1 VKTGTRAAPSSDN
14 ARVPQDLAR
23 RRQDIVL
30 RALRDAGERPVSLVE
45 LRERGIANPAA
56 VIYELEL
63 AGYEIDRVH
72 RHGRLVGVRLGAA
85 GEPRREAARGRRF
98 RR

>member
-1 VKTGTRAAPSSDN
+1 VTTR
-14 ARVPQDLAR
+14 DLAH

-30 RALRDAGERPVSLVE
+30 RALREAGDRPVSLPE

-63 AGYEIDRVH
+63 AGYGIDRVH
-72 RHGRLVGVRLGAA
+72 RHGRLLGVRLTGPA
-85 GEPRREAARGRRF
+85 EPRPEVGKSRRF
-98 RR
+98 GR

>member
-1 VKTGTRAAPSSDN
+1 
-14 ARVPQDLAR
+14 VPTDLAR
-23 RRQDIVL
+23 RRQDVMLRVL
-30 RALRDAGERPVSLVE
+30 REAGDRPVSLPE

-63 AGYEIDRVH
+63 LGYEIDRVH
-72 RHGRLVGVRLGAA
+72 RHGRLLGVRLPADA
-85 GEPRREAARGRRF
+85 GPRTPARRAGRF

>member
-1 VKTGTRAAPSSDN
+1 M
-14 ARVPQDLAR
+14 PQDLAR
-23 RRQDIVL
+23 QRQDTVL
-30 RALRDAGERPVSLVE
+30 RVLRDAGDRPVSLVE

-72 RHGRLVGVRLGAA
+72 RHGRLVGVRLGKA
-85 GEPRREAARGRRF
+85 GTPRREARPSRRF
-98 RR
+98 GR

>member
-1 VKTGTRAAPSSDN
+1 VPSS
-14 ARVPQDLAR
+14 LAR

-30 RALRDAGERPVSLVE
+30 RVLRDAGDRPVSLAE
-45 LRERGIANPAA
+45 LRERGIGNPAA

-63 AGYEIDRVH
+63 AGCEIDRVH
-72 RHGRLVGVRLGAA
+72 RHGRLVGVRLGATA
-85 GEPRREAARGRRF
+85 APRSETARPRLF

>member
-1 VKTGTRAAPSSDN
+1 VPSE
-14 ARVPQDLAR
+14 LAR
-23 RRQDIVL
+23 RRQDTVL
-30 RALRDAGERPVSLVE
+30 RALRDAGDRPVGLPE

-72 RHGRLVGVRLGAA
+72 RHGRLIGVRLGAG
-85 GEPRREAARGRRF
+85 GEPRVEPGRGRRF
-98 RR
+98 GR

>member
-1 VKTGTRAAPSSDN
+1 MG
-14 ARVPQDLAR
+14 RVPHDLAR
-23 RRQDIVL
+23 QRQDIVL
-30 RALRDAGERPVSLVE
+30 RVLREAGARPVSLPE

-72 RHGRLVGVRLGAA
+72 RHGRLLGVRLGSER
-85 GEPRREAARGRRF
+85 EPRVEPGRR
-98 RR
+98 RRLRR

>member
-1 VKTGTRAAPSSDN
+1 MAH
-14 ARVPQDLAR
+14 

-30 RALRDAGERPVSLVE
+30 RALREAGDRPLGLPE
-45 LRERGIANPAA
+45 LRERGIGNPAS

-72 RHGRLVGVRLGAA
+72 RHGRLVGVRLAPGAEA
-85 GEPRREAARGRRF
+85 RPDGVRRRRF
-98 RR
+98 GR

>member
-1 VKTGTRAAPSSDN
+1 MV
-14 ARVPQDLAR
+14 V
-23 RRQDIVL
+23 
-30 RALRDAGERPVSLVE
+30 RALRDAGDRPVSLAE

-72 RHGRLVGVRLGAA
+72 RHGRLLGVRLAPGA
-85 GEPRREAARGRRF
+85 EPRPDGIRRRRF
-98 RR
+98 GR

>member
-1 VKTGTRAAPSSDN
+1 MRAATIG
-14 ARVPQDLAR
+14 RVTPRDLAH
-23 RRQDIVL
+23 RRQDMVL
-30 RALRDAGERPVSLVE
+30 RALREAGDRPVSLVE

-72 RHGRLVGVRLGAA
+72 RHGRLLGVRLGGGA
-85 GEPRREAARGRRF
+85 EPPPEIRRARRF
-98 RR
+98 GR

>member
-1 VKTGTRAAPSSDN
+1 VPS
-14 ARVPQDLAR
+14 DLAR
-23 RRQDIVL
+23 RRQDTVL
-30 RALRDAGERPVSLVE
+30 RVLRDAGDRPVSLPE
-45 LRERGIANPAA
+45 LRERGIGNPAA

-72 RHGRLVGVRLGAA
+72 HHGRLLGVRLAA
-85 GEPRREAARGRRF
+85 GAEPRPEVGRGRRF

>member
-1 VKTGTRAAPSSDN
+1 M

-23 RRQDIVL
+23 QRQDAVL
-30 RALRDAGERPVSLVE
+30 RVLRDAGDRPVSLAE
-45 LRERGIANPAA
+45 LRERGIANAAA

-72 RHGRLVGVRLGAA
+72 RHGRLLGVRLGRAA
-85 GEPRREAARGRRF
+85 EPRAELVRGRRF

>member
-1 VKTGTRAAPSSDN
+1 VT
-14 ARVPQDLAR
+14 ARDLAN
-23 RRQDIVL
+23 RRQDIVI
-30 RALRDAGERPVSLVE
+30 RALRDAGDRPVSLPE

-72 RHGRLVGVRLGAA
+72 RHGRLLGVRLGAA
-85 GEPRREAARGRRF
+85 AEPRVEPRRPRRF
-98 RR
+98 GR

>member
-1 VKTGTRAAPSSDN
+1 VTTRDVA
-14 ARVPQDLAR
+14 AR
-23 RRQDIVL
+23 RKDTVV
-30 RALRDAGERPVSLVE
+30 RALRDAGDRPVSLAE

-72 RHGRLVGVRLGAA
+72 RHGRLLGVRLGAVA
-85 GEPRREAARGRRF
+85 EPRNEPARSRRF

>member
-1 VKTGTRAAPSSDN
+1 VRSGDN
-14 ARVPQDLAR
+14 AGVPQDLAR
-23 RRQDIVL
+23 RRQDVMLRVL
-30 RALRDAGERPVSLVE
+30 REAGDRPVSLPE

-72 RHGRLVGVRLGAA
+72 RHGRLLGVRLAA
-85 GEPRREAARGRRF
+85 GAQPRVPVRRSGRF
-98 RR
+98 RH

>member
-1 VKTGTRAAPSSDN
+1 M

-23 RRQDIVL
+23 RRQDSVL
-30 RALRDAGERPVSLVE
+30 RVLRDAGDRPISLAE
-45 LRERGIANPAA
+45 LRERGIGNPAA

-63 AGYEIDRVH
+63 AGYQIDRVH
-72 RHGRLVGVRLGAA
+72 RHGRLLGVRLGSAA
-85 GEPRREAARGRRF
+85 EPRADPVRGRRF

>member
-1 VKTGTRAAPSSDN
+1 VT
-14 ARVPQDLAR
+14 ARDLAN
-23 RRQDIVL
+23 RRQDAVL
-30 RALRDAGERPVSLVE
+30 RALREAGDRPVSLAE

-72 RHGRLVGVRLGAA
+72 RHGRLLGVRLVGR
-85 GEPRREAARGRRF
+85 GEPRPEVGRGGRF
-98 RR
+98 GR

>member
-1 VKTGTRAAPSSDN
+1 MTTR
-14 ARVPQDLAR
+14 DLAHR
-23 RRQDIVL
+23 RRDIVI
-30 RALRDAGERPVSLVE
+30 RALREAGDRPVSLPE
-45 LRERGIANPAA
+45 LRERGIGNPAA

-72 RHGRLVGVRLGAA
+72 RHGRLLGVRLGATA
-85 GEPRREAARGRRF
+85 EPRAEPGRGRRF

>member
-1 VKTGTRAAPSSDN
+1 MRGDN
-14 ARVPQDLAR
+14 ASVTTRDLAR
-23 RRQDIVL
+23 RRQDIVI
-30 RALRDAGERPVSLVE
+30 RVLRDAGDRPVSLPE

-72 RHGRLVGVRLGAA
+72 RHGRLLGVRLTGPA
-85 GEPRREAARGRRF
+85 EPRAEVVRTRRF

>member
-1 VKTGTRAAPSSDN
+1 VTTR
-14 ARVPQDLAR
+14 DLAN

-30 RALRDAGERPVSLVE
+30 RALRDAGDRPVSLPE

-63 AGYEIDRVH
+63 GGYEIDRVH
-72 RHGRLVGVRLGAA
+72 RHGRLLGVRLGGS
-85 GEPRREAARGRRF
+85 GEPRPEASRRRRF
-98 RR
+98 GR

>member
-1 VKTGTRAAPSSDN
+1 M
-14 ARVPQDLAR
+14 ARVPQDLAQ
-23 RRQDIVL
+23 RRQDAVL
-30 RALRDAGERPVSLVE
+30 RVLRDAGDRPVSLAE

-72 RHGRLVGVRLGAA
+72 RHGRLLGVRLVSEREPRV
-85 GEPRREAARGRRF
+85 EPRRGRRL